1 MQLILIRNKINIKNR
16 NNFFKKLKKI
26 KCIKMAFGN
35 KIVEAVFKAFEF
47 LYFFDCKTIIYT
59 NFFKSNKRPKVIDK
73 IIRQLKKR

>member
-1 MQLILIRNKINIKNR
+1 
-16 NNFFKKLKKI
+16 
-26 KCIKMAFGN
+26 MAFGN

-73 IIRQLKKR
+73 MIRQLKKR